1 MTKEFLRKVPL
12 FSELTETD
20 LDRLFSLAEP
30 VKLKAGDVLMKEGAP
45 SDSMYVVREGEFE
58 ITKRNNNQDVV
69 LSVRGPGEVI
79 GEMALLDHT
88 PRNATVRAL
97 TDSSV
102 FMIGPD
108 AFQQVLACSPSAL
121 TAVLHSFASRQR
133 STERLLVQNEKM
145 AALGTLS
152 AGLAHELNNPAAA
165 AQRSALQLRQTLA
178 EWQHLTDRIEALEL
192 DAHQR
197 DKVSALRAGME
208 QHPTPPIALDALA
221 RSDRETEV
229 QDWLDE
235 HDVEEA
241 WNLAPVLVGFGWE
254 VSSLGDLADYFSGE
268 QLSAIVPWLAA
279 GLSTYSL
286 LDEVRMSAERISRLV
301 QDVKGYAYLDQA
313 PVQLVKVQ
321 EGLESTLVILQHK
334 LKPGIRI
341 VREYAPN
348 LPLVEAYA
356 SELNQVWTNLIDNA
370 LDAMGDKG
378 VLTLRTYEENHR
390 VVVEIADNGP
400 GIPADVLPHIFEPF
414 YTTKGPGSGTGLGLH
429 IVFNIVV
436 TKHRGNIEAESQPG
450 ATVFRVTLPLELAR
464 N

>member
-12 FSELTETD
+12 FSELTEID

-165 AQRSALQLRQTLA
+165 ARRSALQLRETLA
-178 EWQHLTDRIEALEL
+178 EWQHLTDRVEALGL

-208 QHPTPPIALDALA
+208 QHPTPPIVLDALA

-235 HDVEEA
+235 HDVKEA

-254 VSSLGDLADYFSGE
+254 VSSLDDLADYFSGE
-268 QLSAIVPWLAA
+268 QLSAIAPWLAA

-334 LKPGIRI
+334 LKPGIHI

-378 VLTLRTYEENHR
+378 VLTLRTYEENNR

-464 N
+464 T